1 MAEELETVLRLV
13 AEGHLT
19 PEQAAP
25 IIDALTQAERAGPNA
40 RTPDNDAFE
49 PDIDPDFD
57 HDFDAGFD
65 AFGDRLDR
73 LGERLNR
80 RIERKVGRRLDR
92 AQARAEAARARAEE
106 ELAAARQGMAASSGR
121 QLRIRVTERGR
132 QVVNL
137 RIPIGFVETAL
148 KFVPGL
154 GGDQSQR
161 IRDAVRAGAIG
172 PLLDDE
178 EPDGAG
184 GVLISV
190 E

>member
-1 MAEELETVLRLV
+1 MPEELETILRLV

-19 PEQAAP
+19 PDEASP
-25 IIDALTQAERAGPNA
+25 IIDAITRSERTVAGDDFEAEFGRS
-40 RTPDNDAFE
+40 FE
-49 PDIDPDFD
+49 EFD
-57 HDFDAGFD
+57 EDLVAGFD
-65 AFGDRLDR
+65 VPRPDLRRLER
-73 LGERLNR
+73 LGQ
-80 RIERKVGRRLDR
+80 RIDRKVTRRVER
-92 AQARAEAARARAEE
+92 AHARAEAARARAEQRVRE
-106 ELAAARQGMAASSGR
+106 AQRVAATLGGGR
-121 QLRIRVTERGR
+121 QLRIKITERGR

-161 IRDAVRAGAIG
+161 IRDAVRAGAVG
-172 PLLDDE
+172 PILDVEDA
-178 EPDGAG
+178 DGQG

>member
-25 IIDALTQAERAGPNA
+25 IIEALTQAERAASGTSEDA
-40 RTPDNDAFE
+40 DAFDGG
-49 PDIDPDFD
+49 PDPAFG
-57 HDFDAGFD
+57 AGFDD

-73 LGERLNR
+73 LGERINR
-80 RIERKVGRRLDR
+80 HVERRVGRRLDR
-92 AQARAEAARARAEE
+92 AQARVEAARARAEE
-106 ELAAARQGMAASSGR
+106 GLAAARQGMAAPGGR

-172 PLLDDE
+172 PILDVED
-178 EPDGAG
+178 PDGEG

>member
-1 MAEELETVLRLV
+1 MAEGLETVLRLV

-25 IIDALTQAERAGPNA
+25 IIEALSQAERPASERRPFEG
-40 RTPDNDAFE
+40 DAFE
-49 PDIDPDFD
+49 PDVDPEFGQDFES
-57 HDFDAGFD
+57 GFD

-73 LGERLNR
+73 LGERINR
-80 RIERKVGRRLDR
+80 RVERKVGRRLDR

-106 ELAAARQGMAASSGR
+106 RLAAARQGMAAGSGR

-161 IRDAVRAGAIG
+161 IRDAVRSGAVG
-172 PLLDDE
+172 PILDVED
-178 EPDGAG
+178 PDGEG